1 MRGEICYTS
10 SRSMESPTQA
20 SPRLISIVRT
30 VASLIFIWMAY
41 LYAAK
46 LSTNPREDVE
56 AACKEFL
63 DRINCGDINLFIN
76 PKTAVKLKRELCLC
90 DPNVVALEH
99 IRGVKRAQAILR
111 AGLEQ
116 SGR

>member
-1 MRGEICYTS
+1 MLYQFKINGISNSGKPKVDFYC
-10 SRSMESPTQA
+10 A
-20 SPRLISIVRT
+20 HCGLID
-30 VASLIFIWMAY
+30 LYMDGY

-99 IRGVKRAQAILR
+99 VRGVKRAQAILR
-111 AGLEQ
+111 AGLEK